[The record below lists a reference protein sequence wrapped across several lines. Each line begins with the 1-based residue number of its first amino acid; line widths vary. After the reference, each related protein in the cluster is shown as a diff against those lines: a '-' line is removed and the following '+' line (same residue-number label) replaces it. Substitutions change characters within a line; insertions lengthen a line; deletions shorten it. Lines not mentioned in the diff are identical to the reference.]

1 MIGLEPIT
9 CWLQISCSANWATS
23 ACCNRIKPQKSH
35 FHYLNDSKGIWTPVT
50 AVKGRCLNHL
60 TKEPDS
66 PSRTWT
72 YDSAVNSRVL
82 YRLSYRGI
90 FPLFLSC
97 SLRTVLLYNMI
108 SHLSTHFFIFF
119 EKFLHFLFAAF
130 QPRIIS
136 SLLLSCLEFTLN
148 THEIRCVISIGI
160 SSPILLRITVL
171 CFGREP
177 IPLKYMISCCTFFGY
192 TDIIKGTYR

>member
-1 MIGLEPIT
+1 MPPRHVAAIHG
-9 CWLQISCSANWATS
+9 
-23 ACCNRIKPQKSH
+23 
-35 FHYLNDSKGIWTPVT
+35 
-50 AVKGRCLNHL
+50 
-60 TKEPDS
+60 S
-66 PSRTWT
+66 PCRTRT

-177 IPLKYMISCCTFFGY
+177 FPLKYMISCCTFFGY